1 MSSTAVV
8 LATGFAQPHRI
19 SNGMQ
24 GIRHRI
30 LADNPDARVGVYS
43 WREFEQAGKIAAT
56 LDGRIIMAAH
66 SWGGWFANLLAGH
79 LNQRGVEVAGMF
91 LADPVTRPPGG
102 TLYIPPNVRS
112 VAIWRK
118 RKGAIPT
125 AEIGWAVGELVVEWV
140 DVSHAKVDECESFQ
154 AAVIAAARGT

>member
-1 MSSTAVV
+1 
-8 LATGFAQPHRI
+8 
-19 SNGMQ
+19 MQ

-43 WREFEQAGKIAAT
+43 WREFEQAEKIAAT
-56 LDGRIIMAAH
+56 LDGHIIMAAH

-102 TLYIPPNVRS
+102 TLEIPANVRS
-112 VAIWRK
+112 LSVWRK

-125 AEIGWAVGELVVEWV
+125 AKIEWEGGQPAVETVN
-140 DVSHAKVDECESFQ
+140 VSHAKVDECPSFQ
-154 AAVIAAARGT
+154 AAVIGAARGEQ